1 MSKKVYEYDTM
12 YDTIIGKLRTHLS
25 ISANKLVVACFV
37 SHGGI
42 CMSSSPSSQK
52 AASAESMQLQPP
64 PPPGLASSAPLLVST
79 DPGISTVGTAHCA
92 VIPKGLKIGKVNFG
106 AIGAIAGVSEILN
119 NSIKAE
125 LLPGGSQPNNILYIL
140 RECVQ
145 MPLHT
150 DSHSNLH
157 QLCAIMQD
165 NIRHNFTQEL
175 TANVGQF
182 IADSRMALQSIQSEI
197 DQITQSMSKSDK
209 PIDKKRNAAKLERA
223 MKRLDDA
230 VIDLHSQEQLA
241 RNLAASTLFT
251 SHVEPRCL
259 FNKMYVRNTE
269 REHYPGP
276 DWHIQLFARD
286 GSLLVANMAELKKG
300 KPQNSRS
307 KPWAIVETMDR
318 ISPGVIA
325 QEYGMDLLTLVGMW
339 KQRHA
344 APEVGGVV
352 RVTTQDILAFL
363 KECGAEEVI
372 LVDCTCSVFIDPVT
386 GTIVYC
392 DPSQVNG
399 KGCSACGTMY
409 DKHSFGGGRGGRGGK
424 GGKGRGMRRAYIK
437 TARRHRIKSKSKSR
451 SIRRRVRI

>member
-42 CMSSSPSSQK
+42 CMSSSPSSQI
-52 AASAESMQLQPP
+52 AASADSMQLQPPPPP

-79 DPGISTVGTAHCA
+79 DPGMSVGTAHCA

-125 LLPGGSQPNNILYIL
+125 LGPDGSQPNNILYIL

-150 DSHSNLH
+150 DSRSNLH

-165 NIRHNFTQEL
+165 NIRRNFTQEL
-175 TANVGQF
+175 TANVGKF

-197 DQITQSMSKSDK
+197 DQITSSKSDK
-209 PIDKKRNAAKLERA
+209 PIDKKRNAAKLEKA
-223 MKRLDDA
+223 MERLDDA

-269 REHYPGP
+269 REHFPGP

-325 QEYGMDLLTLVGMW
+325 QEYGMDVLTLVSMW
-339 KQRHA
+339 KQRRGE
-344 APEVGGVV
+344 PDS
-352 RVTTQDILAFL
+352 VTTQDILAFL

-372 LVDCTCSVFIDPVT
+372 LVDCTCSVFIDPVS

-409 DKHSFGGGRGGRGGK
+409 DKHSFGGGRG
-424 GGKGRGMRRAYIK
+424 RGMRRAYIK
-437 TARRHRIKSKSKSR
+437 TVHRRRNKSKSR
-451 SIRRRVRI
+451 SIRRRARI